1 MTTMRTAELTIKLE
15 ELDRIL
21 AKLIELGVDKNWLI
35 EANQNTEGARQLLK
49 GILYLREMYAEP
61 FKGN

>member
-1 MTTMRTAELTIKLE
+1 MTIKLE

-21 AKLIELGVDKNWLI
+21 AKLVELGVDKNWLI

-49 GILYLREMYAEP
+49 GILYLKEMYDEP